1 VWGVAAVGFS
11 SRSETSL
18 ISCKSY
24 KTNLKDDI
32 GEKKNLA
39 ASNREKMKTLSNLL
53 DQWESEMSKT
63 AAPFPTVVPKARP
76 RKKEQK

>member
-1 VWGVAAVGFS
+1 M
-11 SRSETSL
+11 
-18 ISCKSY
+18 
-24 KTNLKDDI
+24 DDI